1 MFMQQRASLSN
12 GSGGC
17 GRSCLANVMTTPSF
31 LRSQAQRVTVDRSRP
46 GRIGKRRCCCPQHM
60 HSSELPTSLPRLSPA
75 KTRETAST
83 STASPVLDF
92 SGPSNHA
99 RGRRARLDLGIAGRL
114 WRAFQS
120 VFPFPC
126 EELRVPNRKYFRM
139 GPSYHIS
146 AVSASSACV
155 RALHLTSPLT
165 LYIHTLITQPL
176 TAFTADTAVH
186 GRARKKW
193 SLARTGKISSSRP
206 SYFWLVCL
214 PPKSTSLRDWE
225 SP

>member
-17 GRSCLANVMTTPSF
+17 RRSCLANVMTTPPF

-60 HSSELPTSLPRLSPA
+60 HSSELPTSLSRLSPA

-83 STASPVLDF
+83 STASPVLHF

-99 RGRRARLDLGIAGRL
+99 RERRARLDLGIAGRL

-120 VFPFPC
+120 VFRSLC
-126 EELRVPNRKYFRM
+126 EELLGPNREQENARREQHHHHQHVYAH
-139 GPSYHIS
+139 SIS
-146 AVSASSACV
+146 H
-155 RALHLTSPLT
+155 HLLLST
-165 LYIHTLITQPL
+165 YIHS
-176 TAFTADTAVH
+176 
-186 GRARKKW
+186 
-193 SLARTGKISSSRP
+193 SLNH
-206 SYFWLVCL
+206 
-214 PPKSTSLRDWE
+214 SLRGLRTPRSMGE
-225 SP
+225 RGKSGP